1 MKTILAIIVLIGAV
15 PALGQIVKLEP
26 SNPAPRVGDSFSISF
41 ILEKNDPDSLEVADD
56 VMAKLL
62 VTSMNR
68 VGDGN
73 IEISEWFLS
82 DPGPLKIGPLQIPI
96 NGNKYITNVLDITV
110 SPKLPEDID
119 EGIWI
124 RQLNFQG
131 EEYIILEQRWPE
143 RMRSKTNENG
153 RTTYSM
159 STADGKWTELNI
171 DKIQRKG
178 IEIEKKGSRAS
189 IQPTAIGDALYMVT
203 VYTYKPLPS
212 FKGRLTIDK
221 TLLIYVPEKGHFE
234 VRRVEN

>member
-1 MKTILAIIVLIGAV
+1 MKSILTIIVLIGAV

-41 ILEKNDPDSLEVADD
+41 ILEKHDPDSLEVADD
-56 VMAKLL
+56 IIAKLM
-62 VTSMNR
+62 VSSMNR

-73 IEISEWFLS
+73 LEISEWFLT
-82 DPGPLKIGPLQIPI
+82 DPGSLKIGPLQIPI
-96 NGNKYITNVLDITV
+96 NGKNYITNVVDMTV

-131 EEYIILEQRWPE
+131 QEYIILEQRCPGQ
-143 RMRSKTNENG
+143 MKPKTNENG

-159 STADGKWTELNI
+159 STADGKWAKLNM

-178 IEIEKKGSRAS
+178 IEIEEKGSRAS
-189 IQPTAIGDALYMVT
+189 IQPIAIGDALYMVT

-221 TLLIYVPEKGHFE
+221 NLMIYVPEKGHFE
-234 VRRVEN
+234 VTRVEN